1 LWFGPTL
8 VWLSKQ
14 WRSSPLFM
22 QNSGEG
28 TDAREEEERGRLS

>member
-1 LWFGPTL
+1 M

-14 WRSSPLFM
+14 WRSSLLFM

-28 TDAREEEERGRLS
+28 RDAREEEEEEERGRLS